1 MNRVVVTGIGV
12 VSPVGNTR
20 EEFWSGLVE
29 ARSGIGPIT
38 RIPTERLNIR
48 IAAEV
53 RDFDPAQHFDS
64 KRLGMMDRFSQ
75 FAVVAARA
83 AVKDA
88 QLDITEEIALS
99 AATIVGNG
107 AGGMNTLDDAFLRLY
122 GQNNSRSHPLTIPRL
137 MANAPSSL
145 ISMDLGLKGPTFTIA
160 SACASGTHAIGQAFQ
175 MVRTGQAQAAL
186 AGGTEACITVGT
198 MKAWEAL
205 RVMSADTCRPFSR
218 NRSGLVLGEGAAIFV
233 LEPRERAAARG
244 APIYGE
250 IKGFGMSADAGDI
263 TAIDPSGAARAI
275 SAALT
280 DAKVNPDEMDYVNA
294 HGTATALNDRGE
306 TIALHKAFGDSAE
319 RLAVSSSKAVLG
331 HSLGAAGALEF
342 AATAL
347 ALHHQIIPPTANFQ
361 EPDPD
366 CDLDYVPNTARNA
379 PLELAMSSSFAFGG
393 LNAVLVLGRA

>member
-12 VSPVGNTR
+12 VSPVGSTR

-122 GQNNSRSHPLTIPRL
+122 GQNSSRSHPLTIPRL

-175 MVRTGQAQAAL
+175 MVRTGQAQVAL

-218 NRSGLVLGEGAAIFV
+218 NRSGLVLGEGGAIFV

-244 APIYGE
+244 ALIYGE

-294 HGTATALNDRGE
+294 HGTATALNDKGE

>member
-12 VSPVGNTR
+12 VSPVGSTR

-53 RDFDPAQHFDS
+53 RDFDPARHFDS

-175 MVRTGQAQAAL
+175 MVRTGQAQVAL

-250 IKGFGMSADAGDI
+250 IKGLGMSADAGDI
-263 TAIDPSGAARAI
+263 TAIDPNGAARAI

-294 HGTATALNDRGE
+294 HGTATALNDKGE
-306 TIALHKAFGDSAE
+306 TIALRKAFGDSAE

>member
-12 VSPVGNTR
+12 VSPVGSTR
-20 EEFWSGLVE
+20 EDFWSGLVD

-38 RIPTERLNIR
+38 RIPTDRLNVG

-88 QLDITEEIALS
+88 QLDITEEIALT

-107 AGGMNTLDDAFLRLY
+107 AGGMNTLDDAFLRIY
-122 GQNNSRSHPLTIPRL
+122 GQNIPRTHPLTIPRL

-175 MVRTGQAQAAL
+175 MVRTGQSQVAL
-186 AGGTEACITVGT
+186 AGGSEACITVGT

-205 RVMSADTCRPFSR
+205 RVLSADTCRPFSR

-233 LEPRERAAARG
+233 LEPRERATARG

-263 TAIDPSGAARAI
+263 TAIDPNGAARAI
-275 SAALT
+275 SAALN
-280 DAKVNPDEMDYVNA
+280 DAKINPDEMDYVNA
-294 HGTATALNDRGE
+294 HGTATLLNDKGE
-306 TIALHKAFGDSAE
+306 TVALRKAFGDSAAN
-319 RLAVSSSKAVLG
+319 LAVSSSKAVLG

-347 ALHHQIIPPTANFQ
+347 ALHHQVIPPTANFQ

>member
-12 VSPVGNTR
+12 VSPVGSTR

-99 AATIVGNG
+99 AATIIGNG

-122 GQNNSRSHPLTIPRL
+122 GQNNTRSHPLTIPRL

-175 MVRTGQAQAAL
+175 MVRTGQAQVAL

-263 TAIDPSGAARAI
+263 TAIDPNGAARAI

-294 HGTATALNDRGE
+294 HGTATALNDKGE